1 MHGNGRTRACSRVQ
15 EISTSA
21 GLALWRFSLS
31 IFYSGSRKQRF
42 QCRECGEFFHSHTA
56 TSRGYL
62 LLFLL
67 NLDRGFRIF
76 RAMIWRPPSL
86 RLRRDIFCKAKNGG
100 KGIRTPD
107 FQLAKLALYQ
117 LSYAP
122 PPQKVYSLWLRLDRT
137 SNPIF

>member
-1 MHGNGRTRACSRVQ
+1 MGRHA
-15 EISTSA
+15 
-21 GLALWRFSLS
+21 LAPEYRRSVHLLAWHCGGFLYRSS
-31 IFYSGSRKQRF
+31 IPEAESSDS
-42 QCRECGEFFHSHTA
+42 CRECGEFFHSHTA

-122 PPQKVYSLWLRLDRT
+122 RAESL
-137 SNPIF
+137 